1 MKATEIRQL
10 TNQEIRDRLAESHDS
25 IVTLQFQ
32 LASSQLTNTAQIE
45 KARKEIARLKTI
57 LRERE
62 LSGEQQ

>member
-10 TNQEIRDRLAESHDS
+10 TDQEIRERLAENHDS

-45 KARKEIARLKTI
+45 KARKDIARLNTI

-62 LSGEQQ
+62 LSGEQK